1 MNDDKNKAIALLQN
15 VLAELI
21 YMNETLHIELSSQV
35 SKVGEALDLLL
46 EEE

>member
-1 MNDDKNKAIALLQN
+1 MTTNKNKAVALLQN

-21 YMNETLHIELSSQV
+21 YMNETLHIELSFQV